1 MTVLKTLPTEREK
14 AMTGYNVSV
23 DRDLLPGL
31 LSGQDGMAKLVE
43 AVLNQILEA
52 QVTEALGADRHE
64 RSEDR
69 LGYRNGYRPRT
80 LYTRVG
86 PVILQV
92 PQTRDGSFSTDI
104 FKRYQRSEQ
113 AFVLALMEMVV
124 NGVSTRKVS
133 AITEELCGAS
143 FSKSMVSQLC
153 AGLDPRVRAFNERPL
168 DGEYPFVMVDA
179 LFIKSRAE
187 DRVVGRAVLVASGIR
202 SDGMREILG
211 VRIGDSESFTTWDD
225 TFRGLKGRGLKGV
238 LYVISDQHGGLVEA
252 ASRHFQGAT
261 WQRCQV
267 HLMRN
272 ILGSSAPRIRAEV
285 AQGAK
290 LVLQAADM
298 DEARRRLHA
307 FIERFQKSAPRAV
320 ACLENGFEDAMAVMA
335 LPEKYRKRLRS
346 TNMQER
352 LNEEIRRRERVIRIF
367 PNDES
372 ALRLIGALLAE
383 QNDVWQERRYLDMD
397 EFAERTATRNAASAG
412 KQVINLA
419 G

>member
-1 MTVLKTLPTEREK
+1 M
-14 AMTGYNVSV
+14 AGYEVSV
-23 DRDLLPGL
+23 GTELLPGL
-31 LSGQDGMAKLVE
+31 LTGPDGLAKLVE
-43 AVLNQILEA
+43 TVLNQILEA
-52 QVTEALGADRHE
+52 QVTEALGAARHE
-64 RSEDR
+64 RTEER
-69 LGYRNGYRPRT
+69 VGYRNGYRART

-86 PVILQV
+86 PVRLLV

-143 FSKSMVSQLC
+143 FTKSTVSALC
-153 AGLDPRVRAFNERPL
+153 AGLEPRVRAFNERRL
-168 DGEYPFVMVDA
+168 DGEYPFVLVDA
-179 LFIKSRAE
+179 LFIKSRQE
-187 DRVVGRAVLVASGIR
+187 DRVVSRAVLTVSGIR
-202 SDGMREILG
+202 SDGFREILG
-211 VRIGDSESFTTWDD
+211 VRIGDTESFATWDE
-225 TFRGLKGRGLKGV
+225 TFRWLRGRGLKGT
-238 LYVISDQHGGLVEA
+238 LFIISDDHGGLREA
-252 ASRHFQGAT
+252 AARHFQGAS

-272 ILGSSAPRIRAEV
+272 ILGQCGTRQRAEV
-285 AQGAK
+285 AALAK
-290 LVLQAADM
+290 RVLQASDMAD
-298 DEARRRLHA
+298 ARRHLGEFA
-307 FIERFQKSAPRAV
+307 ERFAKIAPKAV
-320 ACLENGFEDAMAVMA
+320 ECLEAGFEDAMAVMA

-352 LNEEIRRRERVIRIF
+352 LNDEVRRRERVIRIF

-383 QNDVWQERRYLDMD
+383 QNEVWQERKYLDMD
-397 EFAERTATRNAASAG
+397 EFNEWAATQKSAADDG
-412 KQVINLA
+412 KMVALN